1 MEVETFEIY
10 LQLTII
16 NYNIFYIKNMLQIL
30 EWEQI

>member
-1 MEVETFEIY
+1 MEVETFQIY